1 MRRRNDDYNRS
12 SYRQPYNKPATNGN
26 RYYDCNDIDHE
37 DNLSFSMR
45 SEYPRHESDDEN
57 FDEANMTILYK
68 PDANSRKDNNASRL
82 DLSFNMNQSILEK
95 SMMKG
100 GNKDLSLVMDP
111 NVSVIKEKEDYSF
124 AMKESRQD
132 KADPEEDLSIL
143 MGLN

>member
-1 MRRRNDDYNRS
+1 
-12 SYRQPYNKPATNGN
+12 
-26 RYYDCNDIDHE
+26 
-37 DNLSFSMR
+37 MR

-57 FDEANMTILYK
+57 FEDANMTILFK

-132 KADPEEDLSIL
+132 KGDQPE
-143 MGLN
+143 